1 MSIPTLSRRFVLGAA
16 CSLIA
21 GVGAAVPAAA
31 NDAAALINTIAN
43 RLLTVLKSG
52 VSDADRER
60 EMSAILRQS
69 FDLPVIGRTV
79 LGRHWNAATPEQRQR
94 FLTAFERAE
103 VRAYSSRF
111 REYSGQ
117 SLVVGRVTQQAPKEL
132 VNSQIVQPNGGPAIR
147 LVWEVV
153 NGKIVDVTIEG
164 VSMAVTRRS
173 DFNSYVQRNGLDALI
188 AELERRAAG

>member
-1 MSIPTLSRRFVLGAA
+1 VSIPTLSRRFVLGAA